1 MSIMKRCSHP
11 TCNTLINHNE
21 SYCDKHKRY
30 VKDNYNDVRRRND
43 PEYVRFYNSSQW
55 KRLRG
60 IVLMEN
66 DYICRLSGRQAQM
79 VDHIIPTK
87 VDWSKRLE

>member
-1 MSIMKRCSHP
+1 MKRCSHP

-30 VKDNYNDVRRRND
+30 VNDNYNDVRRRND

-55 KRLRG
+55 K
-60 IVLMEN
+60 
-66 DYICRLSGRQAQM
+66 
-79 VDHIIPTK
+79 
-87 VDWSKRLE
+87 